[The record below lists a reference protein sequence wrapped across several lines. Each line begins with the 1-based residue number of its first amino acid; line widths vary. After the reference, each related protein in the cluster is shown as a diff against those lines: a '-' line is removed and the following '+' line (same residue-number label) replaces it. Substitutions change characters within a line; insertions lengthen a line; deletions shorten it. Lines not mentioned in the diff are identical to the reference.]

1 MDKSPHGAISNKRT
15 VPRKGNGSRD
25 TLTQSLRT
33 ELVADEGGD
42 GDIVAEFLAGL
53 VEEGLHRHLSGRVLH
68 KYLVQQAWA
77 YRAFSLPGRI
87 FSSRCSGLPS

>member
-68 KYLVQQAWA
+68 KYLVQQAGLGVQS
-77 YRAFSLPGRI
+77 SLNTPA
-87 FSSRCSGLPS
+87 

>member
-1 MDKSPHGAISNKRT
+1 MDKPPWSLSNKRT

-25 TLTQSLRT
+25 TLTQSLRA
-33 ELVADEGGD
+33 ELVADEGGN

-53 VEEGLHRHLSGRVLH
+53 VERASTVIFPAGSFTNTWFSR
-68 KYLVQQAWA
+68 QDWA